1 MKKRIFSSILA
12 LVMVLSLLP
21 TTALAADACSIC
33 GETDGHLPTCRFSC
47 PTEGCDVSYNG
58 STFTHSDSTCP
69 YSDSRLYC
77 EKCGYLT
84 YNEEEDD
91 YFHKDGCTI
100 GYPNEKEKTG
110 EDNPPAPIAQQYIVD
125 GVTYFRADSKYFDN
139 STSLFIQDMLSAK
152 NDVLDGK
159 STAALWQ
166 YLAYCI
172 QDVQGRGTSTGKF
185 KTQFDNVIPYG
196 LAYNTGSTGT
206 YSANRSNGDNSY
218 NVRSSGLV
226 YANSMSAAADAM
238 ESQMFSWYRNSGGG
252 RNDKYRDD
260 PSDGAIRKNE
270 TLRDDAEQG
279 DVYWMVTGAYKTS
292 GTNKKGHYQALGVL
306 FSDFSVTTILPEDS
320 GEFYQSTEIEDT
332 PDSTTYASSVK
343 NMTDA
348 QVSAQQEISNTTS
361 STATS
366 EINGSKSYGFEESIN
381 LGYEVTALNSKFS
394 VGIGFTASQTI
405 ENGWSE
411 EKSCSDEQTT
421 TYNVSVELP
430 PYTNVMMKQT
440 SGKTTTTTNYN
451 CPVALNFTVTI
462 VEYTLDPSD
471 NNAACQ
477 TQVLAT
483 FGANARKDL
492 NQRGVIE
499 YTLTDPNGIRWSDLY
514 NAHSEL
520 WSLVENKL
528 TATAPMASTGAK
540 FTAVYK
546 TVNNE
551 VSGLAP
557 IYALSIVK
565 TANDI
570 MEYNL
575 SSGEYLF
582 VDSIGLEGLNA
593 RNAAYYGFNPDK
605 GHWIL
610 VGEDGQELTGSSVA
624 SLETNPVSG
633 HTKLVAGQEAG
644 TVYLKYMIDE
654 NCYATAE
661 RPTVCTKNDEL
672 SSTAMIEVNVSE
684 TPFTDGS
691 IEISGTLSG
700 IVGDPAKLIE
710 GPDGL
715 TVEIEDATGLEIS
728 RPVVWEAKELASKGI
743 KVEDNQI
750 SFTKEGTFHV
760 RATTGK
766 VQSGWYEVKALPA
779 RELAVIQI
787 PDTADFDYKDQQ
799 TLNLADLT
807 ISYKDQYGADWA
819 SIPTLT
825 WTCND
830 EGVTISEA
838 GVLTVPSAGVYTV
851 TASAGDIT
859 SNTLTITV
867 TDSSATIDSMTPTT
881 KSLTASG
888 GDVEFTITGTNL
900 SDGIVVKA
908 TDEITATTSGTD
920 MEQKA
925 VLTFPANDSTT
936 DAATYTVTNSLD
948 DTVTASVT
956 VAKKSSGSSG
966 GGSSGGGSTGGGGGG
981 GIATYTITIAET
993 ENGNVTASAK
1003 TAAKG
1008 ADVTLTVTPD
1018 TGYTLE
1024 TLTVT
1029 DKDGKEV
1036 TLTDHTFTMPAS
1048 QVTVKATFAE
1058 VVTEPENPFV
1068 DVADDAYYFDAV
1080 LWAAEEGITGGTS
1093 ATTFSPNVT
1102 CTRAQA
1108 VTFLWRAAGSPAPKS
1123 SEMPFEDVAAG
1134 SYYYDAVL
1142 WAVENGITDGTS
1154 ATTFSPDATCT
1165 RGQIVTFL
1173 WRSQKS
1179 PASDSVNPFT
1189 DVAADAYYNSAVLWA
1204 VTNGITDGTSATTFS
1219 PAANC
1224 TRAQI
1229 VTFLYRCLG

>member
-1 MKKRIFSSILA
+1 MKKRVMSVMLV
-12 LVMVLSLLP
+12 LVMALGLLP
-21 TTALAADACSIC
+21 ATAFAADPS
-33 GETDGHLPTCRFSC
+33 
-47 PTEGCDVSYNG
+47 
-58 STFTHSDSTCP
+58 
-69 YSDSRLYC
+69 
-77 EKCGYLT
+77 
-84 YNEEEDD
+84 
-91 YFHKDGCTI
+91 
-100 GYPNEKEKTG
+100 
-110 EDNPPAPIAQQYIVD
+110 PIADRYDVD
-125 GVTYFRADSKYFDN
+125 GVTYFSVDSDHFDD
-139 STSLFIQDMLSAK
+139 STALFIQDMLSAK
-152 NDVLDGK
+152 NAVLGGK

-166 YLAYCI
+166 YLAFCL
-172 QDVQGRGTSTGKF
+172 QDDYGRGTGDSKF
-185 KTQFDNVIPYG
+185 KTQFDNVIPNG

-238 ESQMFSWYRNSGGG
+238 EDQMFSWYRSSGGG
-252 RNDKYRDD
+252 RNDQYRDD

-270 TLRDDAEQG
+270 TLWDDTDTD
-279 DVYWMVTGAYKTS
+279 DVFWMVTGAYKTS
-292 GTNKKGHYQALGVL
+292 GTNKKGHYQALGAL

-557 IYALSIVK
+557 VYALSTIK
-565 TANDI
+565 TAKDI

-575 SSGEYLF
+575 TSGDYLY
-582 VDSIGLEGLNA
+582 VDTIELEGLNA
-593 RNAAYYGFNPDK
+593 QNAAYYGFNQDK

-610 VGEDGQELTGSSVA
+610 VGEDGNPLTNSSVA
-624 SLETNPVSG
+624 KLEKNSVTG
-633 HTKLVAGQEAG
+633 HTKLIAGQTTG
-644 TVYLKYMIDE
+644 TVYLKYLIDE
-654 NCYATAE
+654 DVYATAE
-661 RPTVCTKNDEL
+661 KPDDYLENADL
-672 SSTAMIEVNVSE
+672 DDTAMIRVNVSE
-684 TPFTDGS
+684 EQFKGA
-691 IEISGTLSG
+691 INISGTLTG
-700 IVGDPAKLIE
+700 IVGDPAKPIE
-710 GPDGL
+710 GTDGL
-715 TVEIEDATGLEIS
+715 TVTVEDSTGKEVS
-728 RPVVWEAKELASKGI
+728 RPVVWEAKELVTKGI
-743 KVEDNQI
+743 KVADNMI
-750 SFTKEGTFHV
+750 SFTKEGTFHI
-760 RATTGK
+760 RAKTGN
-766 VQSGWYEVKALPA
+766 VYSEWVEVTALPA

-787 PDTADFDYKDQQ
+787 PDTYSFDYKNQQ
-799 TLNLADLT
+799 TLDLNGLT
-807 ISYKDQYGADWA
+807 ISYKDQYGADWTGA
-819 SIPTLT
+819 TPTLA

-830 EGVTISEA
+830 KGASIVA

-867 TDSSATIDSMTPTT
+867 TDSSKQVTGMSPAA
-881 KSLTASG
+881 KSLPACG
-888 GDVEFTITGTNL
+888 GSVEFTITGKGLT
-900 SDGIVVKA
+900 DGITIKA
-908 TDEITATTSGTD
+908 NDSIQATTTGTD
-920 MEQKA
+920 TKQKA
-925 VLTFPANDSTT
+925 ILSFPANT
-936 DAATYTVTNSLD
+936 DTQNEVVYTITNSLD
-948 DTVTASVT
+948 SSFTSTVT
-956 VAKKSSGSSG
+956 VAKACSGSTS
-966 GGSSGGGSTGGGGGG
+966 GGSTGSGDSSTCSVIVADTKNGSVAASTKTAVQGD
-981 GIATYTITIAET
+981 IITLTITP
-993 ENGNVTASAK
+993 
-1003 TAAKG
+1003 AA
-1008 ADVTLTVTPD
+1008 
-1018 TGYTLE
+1018 GYVLD

-1029 DKDGKEV
+1029 DMDGKEV
-1036 TLTDHTFTMPAS
+1036 KLTEQNGKYTFTMPAS
-1048 QVTVKATFAE
+1048 DVMVYASFKAVSADKP
-1058 VVTEPENPFV
+1058 VNPFA
-1068 DVADDAYYFDAV
+1068 DVPSGVYYEDAV
-1080 LWAAEEGITGGTS
+1080 IWAVSKGITSGTT
-1093 ATTFSPNVT
+1093 ATTFSPNAS
-1102 CTRAQA
+1102 CTRGQM
-1108 VTFLWRAAGSPAPKS
+1108 VTFLWRAAGSPKVAGTN
-1123 SEMPFEDVAAG
+1123 PFSDVSADA
-1134 SYYYDAVL
+1134 YYYDAVL
-1142 WAVENGITDGTS
+1142 WAVKNGITSGTS
-1154 ATTFSPDATCT
+1154 ATTFAPDATVTRGQTVTFLYRAAGSPAASGFSFSDVSSDAYYANAVAWAVQQNITSGTGNGLFSPDADC
-1165 RGQIVTFL
+1165 I
-1173 WRSQKS
+1173 
-1179 PASDSVNPFT
+1179 
-1189 DVAADAYYNSAVLWA
+1189 
-1204 VTNGITDGTSATTFS
+1204 
-1219 PAANC
+1219 
-1224 TRAQI
+1224 RAQI
-1229 VTFLYRCLG
+1229 VTFLYRFMG

>member
-1 MKKRIFSSILA
+1 MKKRLFSIILV
-12 LVMVLSLLP
+12 LVMVLGLLP
-21 TTALAADACSIC
+21 TTAFAVDPCFIC
-33 GETDGHLPTCRFSC
+33 GREDGTHEATCRFSC
-47 PTEGCDVSYNG
+47 PTTGCTVSYDG
-58 STFTHSDSTCP
+58 STYTHSDPDCL
-69 YSDSRLYC
+69 YSADSRLYC
-77 EKCGYLT
+77 TQCGYLT

-91 YFHKDGCTI
+91 YFHADGCSI
-100 GYPNEKEKTG
+100 GYPNEAEEIGK
-110 EDNPPAPIAQQYIVD
+110 DNPPATIKDQYIVD
-125 GVTYFRADSKYFDN
+125 GVTYFGANSEHFDDS
-139 STSLFIQDMLSAK
+139 TRLFIQDMLSAK
-152 NDVLDGK
+152 NEVLDGK

-206 YSANRSNGDNSY
+206 YSANRSNGDNRY

-238 ESQMFSWYRNSGGG
+238 EDQMFSWYRSSGGG
-252 RNDKYRDD
+252 RNDQYRDD

-270 TLRDDAEQG
+270 TLWDDTEQG
-279 DVYWMVTGAYKTS
+279 DIYWMVTGAYKTS

-306 FSDFSVTTILPEDS
+306 FSDFSVTTILPENS
-320 GEFYQSTEIEDT
+320 GEFYQSTEIEDA

-348 QVSAQQEISNTTS
+348 QVSAQQEISNTIS

-411 EKSCSDEQTT
+411 QKSCSDEQTT

-430 PYTNVMMKQT
+430 AYTNVMMKQT
-440 SGKTTTTTNYN
+440 TGKTTTTTNYN

-492 NQRGVIE
+492 KQRGVIE
-499 YTLTDPNGIRWSDLY
+499 YTLTDPNGIRWSNLY
-514 NAHSEL
+514 NAHTEL

-546 TVNNE
+546 SVNNE

-593 RNAAYYGFNPDK
+593 KNAAYYGFNPDK

-610 VGEDGQELTGSSVA
+610 VGEDGQELTGGSVA

-633 HTKLVAGQEAG
+633 HTKLVAGETAG

-654 NCYATAE
+654 DCYATAE
-661 RPTVCTKNDEL
+661 RPLVCTKNDEL

-710 GPDGL
+710 GTDGL

-728 RPVVWEAKELASKGI
+728 RPVVWQAKELSSKGI
-743 KVEDNQI
+743 KVEDNKI

-760 RATTGK
+760 RAKTGT
-766 VQSGWYEVKALPA
+766 VYSDWYEVTALPA
-779 RELAVIQI
+779 RELTTIQI
-787 PDTADFDYKDQQ
+787 PETATLDYKIETKLD
-799 TLNLADLT
+799 LAGLT
-807 ISYKDQYGADWA
+807 ISYKDQYGDTWTGAV
-819 SIPTLT
+819 PTLT
-825 WTCND
+825 WTCDD
-830 EGVTISEA
+830 EGAAIDDN
-838 GVLTVPSAGVYTV
+838 GVLTVPSTGVYTV
-851 TASAGDIT
+851 TALAEEEDIT
-859 SNTLTITV
+859 SNPLTITV
-867 TDSSATIDSMTPTT
+867 MDSRAKVTSLTPAT
-881 KSLTASG
+881 KSLSASG
-888 GDVEFTITGTNL
+888 GSVEFTIKGENLTDGITIQADESITAATTGT
-900 SDGIVVKA
+900 A
-908 TDEITATTSGTD
+908 T
-920 MEQKA
+920 EQKA
-925 VLTFPANDSTT
+925 TLTFPANT
-936 DAATYTVTNSLD
+936 DTASNKVYTVTNSLD
-948 DTVTASVT
+948 NTKTATVT
-956 VAKKSSGSSG
+956 VAKKSTGVS
-966 GGSSGGGSTGGGGGG
+966 GGGGGG
-981 GIATYTITIAET
+981 GGGTATYSITVESAK
-993 ENGNVTASAK
+993 NGDVTASAK
-1003 TAAKG
+1003 TAAK
-1008 ADVTLTVTPD
+1008 DDTVTLTVDPD
-1018 TGYTLE
+1018 QGYTLE

-1029 DKDGKEV
+1029 DGSGKKV
-1036 TLTDHTFTMPAS
+1036 TLTEKSGKYTFTMPAS
-1048 QVTVKATFAE
+1048 KVTVKATFME
-1058 VVTEPENPFV
+1058 DNSMLNFFV
-1068 DVADDAYYFDAV
+1068 DVPADAYYYDAV
-1080 LWAAEEGITGGTS
+1080 LWAAKNGITGGVDDTHFAPYAS
-1093 ATTFSPNVT
+1093 

-1108 VTFLWRAAGSPAPKS
+1108 VTFLWRAAGCPAPKS
-1123 SEMPFEDVAAG
+1123 TDMPFTDVAEG
-1134 SYYYDAVL
+1134 SYYKQAVL
-1142 WAVENGITDGTS
+1142 WAVENGITLGTTD
-1154 ATTFSPDATCT
+1154 TTFSPNATCS
-1165 RGQIVTFL
+1165 RAQIVAFL
-1173 WRSQKS
+1173 WRSES
-1179 PASDSVNPFT
+1179 MPAAGTANSFT
-1189 DVAADAYYNSAVLWA
+1189 DVAADAYYAGAVLWA
-1204 VTNGITDGTSATTFS
+1204 AENGITGGTTATTFS
-1219 PAANC
+1219 PNANC

>member
-1 MKKRIFSSILA
+1 MKKRIFSSILV
-12 LVMVLSLLP
+12 LIMVLGLLP
-21 TTALAADACSIC
+21 TTAFAADSCFIC
-33 GETDGHLPTCRFSC
+33 GRDDGTHEATCRFSC

-77 EKCGYLT
+77 TECGYLT
-84 YNEEEDD
+84 YNAEEDD

-100 GYPNEKEKTG
+100 GYPNEKEETG
-110 EDNPPAPIAQQYIVD
+110 EDNPPAPIAQQYTVD
-125 GVTYFRADSKYFDN
+125 GVTYFGANSEHFDDS
-139 STSLFIQDMLSAK
+139 TRLFIQDMLSAK

-172 QDVQGRGTSTGKF
+172 QDVQGRGTNTGKF
-185 KTQFDNVIPYG
+185 KTQFDDVIHNG
-196 LAYNTGSTGT
+196 LAYYTGSTGS
-206 YSANRSNGDNSY
+206 YSANKSSGDNKY

-270 TLRDDAEQG
+270 TLWDDTEQG

-306 FSDFSVTTILPEDS
+306 FSDFSVTTILPENS
-320 GEFYQSTEIEDT
+320 GEFYKSTEIEDA

-499 YTLTDPNGIRWSDLY
+499 YTLTDPDGIRWSDLY

-520 WSLVENKL
+520 WGLVENKL
-528 TATAPMASTGAK
+528 TATTPMASTGAK

-728 RPVVWEAKELASKGI
+728 RPVVWEAKELAPKGI

-750 SFTKEGTFHV
+750 SFTQEGTFHV

-867 TDSSATIDSMTPTT
+867 TDSSAKVT
-881 KSLTASG
+881 SLTPATKNLSASG
-888 GDVEFTITGTNL
+888 GSVEFTIKGENL
-900 SDGIVVKA
+900 MDGIEIKA
-908 TDEITATTSGTD
+908 DDSITATTTGTAT
-920 MEQKA
+920 EQKA
-925 VLTFPANDSTT
+925 ALTFPENT
-936 DAATYTVTNSLD
+936 DTENNKVYTVTNSLD
-948 DTVTASVT
+948 NTKTATVTVS
-956 VAKKSSGSSG
+956 KKST
-966 GGSSGGGSTGGGGGG
+966 GGSTGGGGGG
-981 GIATYTITIAET
+981 GIATYSITVESAK
-993 ENGNVTASAK
+993 NGDVTASAK
-1003 TAAKG
+1003 TAAK
-1008 ADVTLTVTPD
+1008 DDTVTLTVDPD
-1018 TGYTLE
+1018 AGYTLE

-1036 TLTDHTFTMPAS
+1036 KLTEKNGKYTFTMPAS
-1048 QVTVKATFAE
+1048 KVTVKATFME
-1058 VVTEPENPFV
+1058 DNSMLNFFV
-1068 DVADDAYYFDAV
+1068 DVPTDAYYYDAV
-1080 LWAAEEGITGGTS
+1080 LWAAENGITGGVD
-1093 ATTFSPNVT
+1093 ATHFAPYAS

-1108 VTFLWRAAGSPAPKS
+1108 VTFLWRAAGCPAPKS
-1123 SEMPFEDVAAG
+1123 SVNPFTDVAEG

-1142 WAVENGITDGTS
+1142 WAVENGITNGTS
-1154 ATTFSPDATCT
+1154 DTTFSPNATCT
-1165 RGQIVTFL
+1165 RAQIVTFL
-1173 WRSQKS
+1173 WRAENM
-1179 PASDSVNPFT
+1179 PVAGTANPFT
-1189 DVAADAYYNSAVLWA
+1189 DVAADAYYAGAVLWA
-1204 VTNGITDGTSATTFS
+1204 AENGITGGTTATTFS
-1219 PAANC
+1219 PNANC

>member
-1 MKKRIFSSILA
+1 MKKRIFSSLLA

-21 TTALAADACSIC
+21 ATALAADACAIC
-33 GETDGHLPTCRFSC
+33 GKDDGTHTATCRFSC
-47 PTEGCDVSYNG
+47 PNGCTVSYNG
-58 STFTHSDSTCP
+58 TAYTHSNTNCP
-69 YSDSRLYC
+69 YNDSDLYC
-77 EKCGYLT
+77 TECGYLT
-84 YNEEEDD
+84 YNAEEDD
-91 YFHKDGCTI
+91 YFHADGCTI
-100 GYPNEKEKTG
+100 GYPDEEEETG
-110 EDNPPAPIAQQYIVD
+110 KDNPPAPIAQQYIVD
-125 GVTYFRADSKYFDN
+125 GVTYFGADSKYFDN
-139 STSLFIQDMLSAK
+139 STRLFIQDMLSAK
-152 NDVLDGK
+152 NDVLGGK

-172 QDVQGRGTSTGKF
+172 QDVQGRGTNTGKF
-185 KTQFDNVIPYG
+185 KTQFDNVIGNG
-196 LAYNTGSTGT
+196 LAYYTGSTGS
-206 YSANRSNGDNSY
+206 YSANKSSGDNKY

-238 ESQMFSWYRNSGGG
+238 EDRMFSWYRSSGGG
-252 RNDKYRDD
+252 RNDQYRDD

-270 TLRDDAEQG
+270 TLWDDTEQG

-292 GTNKKGHYQALGVL
+292 GTNKKGHYQALGAL

-343 NMTDA
+343 NMTAA

-381 LGYEVTALNSKFS
+381 LGYEVTALNSNFS

-411 EKSCSDEQTT
+411 GKSCSDEQTT
-421 TYNVSVELP
+421 TYNVSVELL

-477 TQVLAT
+477 TQVLAA

-557 IYALSIVK
+557 IYALSTVK
-565 TANDI
+565 TAKDI

-575 SSGEYLF
+575 TSGEYLF
-582 VDSIGLEGLNA
+582 MDTIELEGLN
-593 RNAAYYGFNPDK
+593 RQNAAYYGFNQDK
-605 GHWIL
+605 GHWAL
-610 VGEDGQELTGSSVA
+610 VDENGNELTNSPVA
-624 SLETNPVSG
+624 TLVKNSASG
-633 HTKLVAGQEAG
+633 HTKLIAGQTAG
-644 TVYLKYMIDE
+644 KVYLKYLIDE
-654 NCYATAE
+654 NVYATAE
-661 RPTVCTKNDEL
+661 KPTVYTKNANLDE
-672 SSTAMIEVNVSE
+672 TAVIEVNVSE
-684 TPFTDGS
+684 LPFNAGT
-691 IEISGTLSG
+691 ITVSGTLSG
-700 IVGDPAKLIE
+700 IVGDPAKAIE
-710 GPDGL
+710 GTDGL
-715 TVEIEDATGLEIS
+715 AVTIQDGTEKYVN
-728 RPVVWEAKELASKGI
+728 RPVVWDAQETEDMGI

-750 SFTKEGTFHV
+750 SFTQEGTFHV

-807 ISYKDQYGADWA
+807 ISYKDQYGADWT

-867 TDSSATIDSMTPTT
+867 TDSRAAVT
-881 KSLTASG
+881 SLTPATKNLSASG
-888 GDVEFTITGTNL
+888 GSVEFTITGENL
-900 SDGIVVKA
+900 TDGITIQA
-908 TDEITATTSGTD
+908 DDSITATTTGTAT
-920 MEQKA
+920 EQKA
-925 VLTFPANDSTT
+925 TLTFPANT
-936 DAATYTVTNSLD
+936 DTANDKIYTVTNSLD
-948 DTVTASVT
+948 NTKTAAVT
-956 VAKKSSGSSG
+956 VAKQST
-966 GGSSGGGSTGGGGGG
+966 GGGSTGGGGGG
-981 GIATYTITIAET
+981 IATYAITIAET

-1036 TLTDHTFTMPAS
+1036 KLTEKSGKYTFPMPAS
-1048 QVTVKATFAE
+1048 NVTVNASFKTDSTKP
-1058 VVTEPENPFV
+1058 VNPFT
-1068 DVADDAYYFDAV
+1068 DVPNGAYYEDAV
-1080 LWAAEEGITGGTS
+1080 IWAVSEGITSGTTG
-1093 ATTFSPNVT
+1093 TTFSPDAS
-1102 CTRAQA
+1102 CTRGQM
-1108 VTFLWRAAGSPAPKS
+1108 VTFLWRAAGSPAPES
-1123 SEMPFEDVAAG
+1123 SVNPFTDVAADA
-1134 SYYYDAVL
+1134 YYYDAVL
-1142 WAVENGITDGTS
+1142 WAVENGITSGTS
-1154 ATTFSPDATCT
+1154 ATTFAPDATCT
-1165 RGQIVTFL
+1165 RAQIVTFL
-1173 WRSQKS
+1173 WRSQAS
-1179 PASDSVNPFT
+1179 PAAGTANPFT
-1189 DVAADAYYNSAVLWA
+1189 DVAADAYYADAVLWA
-1204 VTNGITDGTSATTFS
+1204 VANGVTDGTSATTFS
-1219 PAANC
+1219 PNSDC

-1229 VTFLYRCLG
+1229 VTFLYRAMGE

>member
-1 MKKRIFSSILA
+1 MKKRIFSSLLA

-21 TTALAADACSIC
+21 ATALAVDPCFIC
-33 GETDGHLPTCRFSC
+33 GEIEGHLATCRFSC
-47 PTEGCDVSYNG
+47 PTDGCTVTYDG
-58 STFTHSDSTCP
+58 TTFTHSVASCP
-69 YSDSRLYC
+69 YSDSSLYC
-77 EKCGYLT
+77 TECGYLT
-84 YNEEEDD
+84 YRADEDD
-91 YFHKDGCTI
+91 YFHADGCTI
-100 GYPNEKEKTG
+100 GYPNEKEETG
-110 EDNPPAPIAQQYIVD
+110 EDNPPAPIAQQYTVD
-125 GVTYFRADSKYFDN
+125 GVTYFGANSEHFDDS
-139 STSLFIQDMLSAK
+139 TRLFIQDMLSAK
-152 NDVLDGK
+152 NEVLDGK

-206 YSANRSNGDNSY
+206 YSANRSNGDNRY

-238 ESQMFSWYRNSGGG
+238 EDQMFSWYRSSGGG
-252 RNDKYRDD
+252 RNDQYRDD

-270 TLRDDAEQG
+270 TLWDDTEQG
-279 DVYWMVTGAYKTS
+279 DIYWMVTGAYKTS

-306 FSDFSVTTILPEDS
+306 FSDFSVTTILPENS
-320 GEFYQSTEIEDT
+320 GEFYQSTEIEDA

-471 NNAACQ
+471 NNAACR

-557 IYALSIVK
+557 IYALSTVK
-565 TANDI
+565 TANGI

-575 SSGEYLF
+575 TSGEYLF
-582 VDSIGLEGLNA
+582 VDTIELEGLNA
-593 RNAAYYGFNPDK
+593 KNAAYYGFNQDK

-610 VGEDGQELTGSSVA
+610 VDENGNELTDSSIA
-624 SLETNPVSG
+624 KLETNPVSG
-633 HTKLVAGQEAG
+633 HTKLIAGQDAG

-654 NCYATAE
+654 DCYATAE
-661 RPTVCTKNDEL
+661 RPLVYTKNDEL
-672 SSTAMIEVNVSE
+672 ASTATIEVNVSE
-684 TPFTDGS
+684 LPFNAGT
-691 IEISGTLSG
+691 ITVSGTLSG
-700 IVGDPAKLIE
+700 IVGDPAKAIE
-710 GPDGL
+710 GTDGL
-715 TVEIEDATGLEIS
+715 AVTIQDDTEKYVN
-728 RPVVWEAKELASKGI
+728 RPVVWDAQETEGMGI

-750 SFTKEGTFHV
+750 SFTQEGPFHV

-766 VQSGWYEVKALPA
+766 VQSRWYKVTALPA
-779 RELAVIQI
+779 RELAVIEI
-787 PDTADFDYKDQQ
+787 PETASFDYKYDQ
-799 TLNLADLT
+799 TLDLAGLT
-807 ISYKDQYGADWA
+807 IVYKDQYGADWT

-867 TDSSATIDSMTPTT
+867 TDSRAAVT
-881 KSLTASG
+881 SLTPATKNLSASG
-888 GDVEFTITGTNL
+888 GSVEFTITGENL
-900 SDGIVVKA
+900 TDGITIQA
-908 TDEITATTSGTD
+908 DDSITATTTGTAT
-920 MEQKA
+920 EQKA
-925 VLTFPANDSTT
+925 ALTFPENTDTANNKV
-936 DAATYTVTNSLD
+936 YTVTNSLD
-948 DTVTASVT
+948 STKTATVTVS
-956 VAKKSSGSSG
+956 KKST
-966 GGSSGGGSTGGGGGG
+966 GGSTGGGGGG
-981 GIATYTITIAET
+981 GIATYSITVESAK
-993 ENGNVTASAK
+993 NGDVTASAR
-1003 TAAKG
+1003 TAAK
-1008 ADVTLTVTPD
+1008 DDTVTLTVTPD
-1018 TGYTLE
+1018 KGYTLE
-1024 TLTVT
+1024 TITVT
-1029 DKDGKEV
+1029 DKNGDKVKLTEKSGKY
-1036 TLTDHTFTMPAS
+1036 TFTMPAS
-1048 QVTVKATFAE
+1048 KVTVKATFAE
-1058 VVTEPENPFV
+1058 VVTEPDNPFV
-1068 DVADDAYYFDAV
+1068 DLADDTYYYDAV
-1080 LWAAEEGITGGTS
+1080 LWAAEEGITGGVDDTHF
-1093 ATTFSPNVT
+1093 APNAT

-1108 VTFLWRAAGSPAPKS
+1108 VTFLWRAAGCPAPKS
-1123 SEMPFEDVAAG
+1123 SVMTFTDVAEG

-1142 WAVENGITDGTS
+1142 WAVEQGITKGTTD
-1154 ATTFSPDATCT
+1154 TTFSPNATCT
-1165 RGQIVTFL
+1165 RAQIVTFL
-1173 WRSQKS
+1173 WRSQEA
-1179 PASDSVNPFT
+1179 PAADAVNPFT
-1189 DVAADAYYNSAVLWA
+1189 DVKADTYYAEAVLWA
-1204 VTNGITDGTSATTFS
+1204 VKEDVTKGTTDTTFS
-1219 PAANC
+1219 PNADC

-1229 VTFLYRCLG
+1229 VTFIWRVLAE

>member
-1 MKKRIFSSILA
+1 MKKRIFSIILV
-12 LVMVLSLLP
+12 LIMVLGLLP
-21 TTALAADACSIC
+21 TTAFAADSCFIC
-33 GETDGHLPTCRFSC
+33 GRDDGTHEATCRFSC

-77 EKCGYLT
+77 EECGYLT

-100 GYPNEKEKTG
+100 GYPNEKEETG
-110 EDNPPAPIAQQYIVD
+110 EDNPPAPIAQQYTVD
-125 GVTYFRADSKYFDN
+125 GVTYFGANSEHFDDS
-139 STSLFIQDMLSAK
+139 TRLFIQDMLSAK

-172 QDVQGRGTSTGKF
+172 QDVQGRGTNTGKF
-185 KTQFDNVIPYG
+185 KTQFDDVIHNG
-196 LAYNTGSTGT
+196 LAYYTGSTGS
-206 YSANRSNGDNSY
+206 YSANKSSGDNKY

-270 TLRDDAEQG
+270 TLWDDAEQG

-306 FSDFSVTTILPEDS
+306 FSDFSVTTILPENS
-320 GEFYQSTEIEDT
+320 GEFYKSTEIEDA

-499 YTLTDPNGIRWSDLY
+499 YTLTDPDGIRWSDLY

-520 WSLVENKL
+520 WGLVENKL
-528 TATAPMASTGAK
+528 TATTPMASTGAK

-760 RATTGK
+760 RAKTGT
-766 VQSGWYEVKALPA
+766 VYSEWVEVTALPA
-779 RELAVIQI
+779 RELTTIQI
-787 PDTADFDYKDQQ
+787 PETATLDYKIAT

-807 ISYKDQYGADWA
+807 ISYKDQYGDDWTD
-819 SIPTLT
+819 IPTLT
-825 WTCND
+825 WTCDD
-830 EGVTISEA
+830 EGAAIDN
-838 GVLTVPSAGVYTV
+838 GVLTIPSAGVYTV

-867 TDSSATIDSMTPTT
+867 TDSREKVT
-881 KSLTASG
+881 SLTPATKNLSASG
-888 GDVEFTITGTNL
+888 GSVEFTIKGANL
-900 SDGIVVKA
+900 MDGIEIKA
-908 TDEITATTSGTD
+908 DDSITATTTGTAT
-920 MEQKA
+920 EQKA
-925 VLTFPANDSTT
+925 ALTFPENTDTANNKV
-936 DAATYTVTNSLD
+936 YTVTNSLD
-948 DTVTASVT
+948 STKTATVTVS
-956 VAKKSSGSSG
+956 KKST
-966 GGSSGGGSTGGGGGG
+966 GGSTGGGGGG
-981 GIATYTITIAET
+981 GIATYSITVESAK
-993 ENGNVTASAK
+993 NGDVTASAR
-1003 TAAKG
+1003 TAAK
-1008 ADVTLTVTPD
+1008 DDTVTLTVTPD
-1018 TGYTLE
+1018 KGYTLE
-1024 TLTVT
+1024 TITVT
-1029 DKDGKEV
+1029 DGSGKEV
-1036 TLTDHTFTMPAS
+1036 KLTEKNGKYTFTMPAS
-1048 QVTVKATFAE
+1048 KVTVKATFME
-1058 VVTEPENPFV
+1058 DNSMLNFFV
-1068 DVADDAYYFDAV
+1068 DVPADAYYYDAV
-1080 LWAAEEGITGGTS
+1080 LWAAENGITGGVDDTHF
-1093 ATTFSPNVT
+1093 APNAT

-1108 VTFLWRAAGSPAPKS
+1108 VTFLWRAVGSPAPKS
-1123 SEMPFEDVAAG
+1123 SENPFTDVKAG

-1142 WAVENGITDGTS
+1142 WAVENGITNGTS
-1154 ATTFSPDATCT
+1154 ATTFSPDATCS

-1189 DVAADAYYNSAVLWA
+1189 DVAADAYYNTAVLWA
-1204 VTNGITDGTSATTFS
+1204 AENGITGGTSATTFS
-1219 PAANC
+1219 PNNDC

-1229 VTFLYRCLG
+1229 VTFLWRALTE

>member
-1 MKKRIFSSILA
+1 MKKRIFSSLLA

-21 TTALAADACSIC
+21 ATALAVDPCFIC
-33 GETDGHLPTCRFSC
+33 GESEGHLATCRFSC

-77 EKCGYLT
+77 EECGYLT

-100 GYPNEKEKTG
+100 GYPNEKEETG
-110 EDNPPAPIAQQYIVD
+110 EDNPPAPIAQQYTVD
-125 GVTYFRADSKYFDN
+125 GVTYFGANSEHFDDS
-139 STSLFIQDMLSAK
+139 TRLFIQDMLSAK

-238 ESQMFSWYRNSGGG
+238 EDQMFSWYRSSGGG
-252 RNDKYRDD
+252 RNDQYRDD

-270 TLRDDAEQG
+270 TLWDDTEQG

-306 FSDFSVTTILPEDS
+306 FSDFSVTTILPENS
-320 GEFYQSTEIEDT
+320 GEFYQSTEIEDA

-471 NNAACQ
+471 NNAACR

-557 IYALSIVK
+557 IYALSTVK
-565 TANDI
+565 TAKDI

-575 SSGEYLF
+575 TSGEYLF
-582 VDSIGLEGLNA
+582 VDTIELEGLNA
-593 RNAAYYGFNPDK
+593 KNAAYYGFNQDK

-610 VGEDGQELTGSSVA
+610 VDENGNELTDSSIA
-624 SLETNPVSG
+624 KLETNPVSG
-633 HTKLVAGQEAG
+633 HTKLIAGQTAG
-644 TVYLKYMIDE
+644 KVYLKYLIDE
-654 NCYATAE
+654 NVYATAE
-661 RPTVCTKNDEL
+661 KPTVYTKNANLDE
-672 SSTAMIEVNVSE
+672 TAVIEVNVSE
-684 TPFTDGS
+684 EAFTDGN
-691 IEISGTLSG
+691 IIVDGTLTG
-700 IVGDPAKLIE
+700 IVDDPAKAIE
-710 GPDGL
+710 GTDGL
-715 TVEIEDATGLEIS
+715 TVTVEDGTGKEIS
-728 RPVVWEAKELASKGI
+728 RPVVWDAKELESKGI

-750 SFTKEGTFHV
+750 SFTQEGTFHV

-867 TDSSATIDSMTPTT
+867 TDSSATIDSMTPTN

-966 GGSSGGGSTGGGGGG
+966 GGSTGGGGG

-1058 VVTEPENPFV
+1058 VVTEPETPFV
-1068 DVADDAYYFDAV
+1068 DVADDAYYYDAV
-1080 LWAAEEGITGGTS
+1080 LWAAENGITGGVDDTHF
-1093 ATTFSPNVT
+1093 APNAT

-1154 ATTFSPDATCT
+1154 ATTFSPDAVCS

-1189 DVAADAYYNSAVLWA
+1189 DVAADAYYSSAVLWA
-1204 VTNGITDGTSATTFS
+1204 VENGITAGTTATTFS
-1219 PAANC
+1219 PNNDC

-1229 VTFLYRCLG
+1229 VTFLWRALTE

>member
-1 MKKRIFSSILA
+1 MKKRIFSSLLA

-21 TTALAADACSIC
+21 ATALAADACAIC
-33 GETDGHLPTCRFSC
+33 GKDDGTHTATCRFSC
-47 PTEGCDVSYNG
+47 PNGCTVSYNG
-58 STFTHSDSTCP
+58 TAYTHSNTNCP
-69 YSDSRLYC
+69 YNDSDLYC
-77 EKCGYLT
+77 TECGYLT
-84 YNEEEDD
+84 YNAEEDD
-91 YFHKDGCTI
+91 YFHADGCTI
-100 GYPNEKEKTG
+100 GYPDEEEETG
-110 EDNPPAPIAQQYIVD
+110 KDNPPAPIAQQYIVD
-125 GVTYFRADSKYFDN
+125 GVTYFGADSKYFDN
-139 STSLFIQDMLSAK
+139 STRLFIQDMLSAK

-196 LAYNTGSTGT
+196 LAYNTGSTST

-238 ESQMFSWYRNSGGG
+238 EDQMFSWYRSSGGG
-252 RNDKYRDD
+252 RNDQYRDD

-270 TLRDDAEQG
+270 TLWDDTEQG

-520 WSLVENKL
+520 WGLVENKL

-557 IYALSIVK
+557 IYALSTVK
-565 TANDI
+565 TANGI
-570 MEYNL
+570 MEYKL
-575 SSGEYLF
+575 TSGEYLF
-582 VDSIGLEGLNA
+582 VDTIELEGLNA
-593 RNAAYYGFNPDK
+593 KNAAYYGFNQDK

-610 VGEDGQELTGSSVA
+610 VDENGNELTDSSIA
-624 SLETNPVSG
+624 KLETNPVSG
-633 HTKLVAGQEAG
+633 HTKLIAGQDAG

-654 NCYATAE
+654 DCYATAE
-661 RPTVCTKNDEL
+661 HPLVYTKNDEL
-672 SSTAMIEVNVSE
+672 ASTATIEVNVSE
-684 TPFTDGS
+684 LPFNAGT
-691 IEISGTLSG
+691 ITVSGTLSG
-700 IVGDPAKLIE
+700 IVGDPAKAIE
-710 GPDGL
+710 GTDGL
-715 TVEIEDATGLEIS
+715 AVTIQDDTEKYVN
-728 RPVVWEAKELASKGI
+728 RPVVWDAQETEDMGI
-743 KVEDNQI
+743 KVEDNQV
-750 SFTKEGTFHV
+750 SFTQEGTFHV

-766 VQSGWYEVKALPA
+766 VQSRWYEVTALPA

-799 TLNLADLT
+799 TLNPADLT

-966 GGSSGGGSTGGGGGG
+966 GGSSGGGSTGGGGG

-1154 ATTFSPDATCT
+1154 ATTFSPDAVCS
-1165 RGQIVTFL
+1165 RAQIVTFL

-1179 PASDSVNPFT
+1179 PAADSVNPFT
-1189 DVAADAYYNSAVLWA
+1189 DVADNAYYAEAVKWAVLEG
-1204 VTNGITDGTSATTFS
+1204 VTSGTTATTFS
-1219 PAANC
+1219 PNDSC